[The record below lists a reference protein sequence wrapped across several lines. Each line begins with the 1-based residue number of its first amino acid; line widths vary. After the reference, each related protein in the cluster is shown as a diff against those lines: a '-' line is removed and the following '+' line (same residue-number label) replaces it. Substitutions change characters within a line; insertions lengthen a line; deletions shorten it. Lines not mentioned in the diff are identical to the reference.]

1 MLVKISQIVER
12 VIFIDTDKADP
23 RHQSFSSKPDERAAI
38 EAVQCYLQAVKE
50 DEDDPIEYITDCD
63 SIMDILEYAEDD
75 EDTKVEV
82 IE

>member
-12 VIFIDTDKADP
+12 VIYVDTDKADS
-23 RHQSFSSKPDERAAI
+23 RHQSFSSKPDEKEAI

-50 DEDDPIEYITDCD
+50 DEDFPIEYITDCD
-63 SIMDILEYAEDD
+63 AIMNILEYAEDD
-75 EDTKVEV
+75 EDIKVEV